1 MNKKNIIIPAN
12 AWRFRKKS
20 VFLQKKKD
28 MRAKHRMSG
37 DDIAKLKA
45 VALYVLDKCGET
57 DFIHLFKI
65 IYFAERSLYAKY
77 GQHLVKDSFVAMEHG
92 PVPSNL
98 YDALKRMNGKRGNDT
113 VRPISDAMLPAG
125 GECAWFFVKANEKP
139 DLDEL
144 SQAEISAI
152 DESIAKYRDMD
163 TKALSELSHDAAWR
177 SAWDKKHNAVMS
189 AINIARAGDASEG
202 FLTYLKEQ
210 EAVNSFLE
218 A

>member
-1 MNKKNIIIPAN
+1 
-12 AWRFRKKS
+12 
-20 VFLQKKKD
+20 
-28 MRAKHRMSG
+28 MRTRYKMSE

-92 PVPSNL
+92 PVPSYL
-98 YDALKRMNGKRGNDT
+98 YDALKLMNGKSGNKS
-113 VRPISDAMLPAG
+113 VKSISNALTPAG
-125 GECAWFFVKANEKP
+125 GECAWFFVKTNEKP

-144 SQAEISAI
+144 SPAEIAVL
-152 DESIAKYRDMD
+152 DESIAKYRDLD
-163 TKALSELSHDAAWR
+163 AKALSELSHDTAWH
-177 SAWDKKHNAVMS
+177 SAWDTRHNTVITS
-189 AINIARAGDASEG
+189 LDIAKAGNASKE
-202 FLTYLKEQ
+202 FLEYLKEQ
-210 EAVNSFLE
+210 EAINSLLE

>member
-1 MNKKNIIIPAN
+1 
-12 AWRFRKKS
+12 
-20 VFLQKKKD
+20 
-28 MRAKHRMSG
+28 MRNRYKMSA
-37 DDIAKLKA
+37 DDITKLKA

-98 YDALKRMNGKRGNDT
+98 YDALKLMNGKGGNKAVKT
-113 VRPISDAMLPAG
+113 ISEALQPAG

-139 DLDEL
+139 DMDEL
-144 SQAEISAI
+144 SPAEIAALDEAI
-152 DESIAKYRDMD
+152 SEYKDMD
-163 TKALSELSHDAAWR
+163 TKVLSELSHDAAWH
-177 SAWDKKHNAVMS
+177 SAWDAKHNAVMS
-189 AINIARAGDASEG
+189 SLCIAKAGDASDE
-202 FLTYLKEQ
+202 FLKYLEEQ
-210 EAVNSFLE
+210 EAIDSVLE

>member
-1 MNKKNIIIPAN
+1 
-12 AWRFRKKS
+12 
-20 VFLQKKKD
+20 
-28 MRAKHRMSG
+28 MSE

-92 PVPSNL
+92 PVPSYL
-98 YDALKRMNGKRGNDT
+98 YDALKLMNGKSGNKS
-113 VRPISDAMLPAG
+113 VKSISNALTPSG
-125 GECAWFFVKANEKP
+125 GECAWSFVKTNEKP

-144 SQAEISAI
+144 SPAEIAVL
-152 DESIAKYRDMD
+152 DESIAKYRDLD
-163 TKALSELSHDAAWR
+163 AKALSELSHDTAWH
-177 SAWDKKHNAVMS
+177 SAWDTRHNTVITS
-189 AINIARAGDASEG
+189 LDIAKAGNASKE
-202 FLTYLKEQ
+202 FLEYLKEQ
-210 EAVNSFLE
+210 EAINSLLE

>member
-1 MNKKNIIIPAN
+1 
-12 AWRFRKKS
+12 
-20 VFLQKKKD
+20 
-28 MRAKHRMSG
+28 MRTNDKMSK

-65 IYFAERSLYAKY
+65 IYFAERNLYAKY

-98 YDALKRMNGKRGNDT
+98 YDALKLMNGKGGNR
-113 VRPISDAMLPAG
+113 VVKPISDALQPAG

-144 SQAEISAI
+144 SPAEISALDEAI
-152 DESIAKYRDMD
+152 DKYKNMD
-163 TKALSELSHDAAWR
+163 TKALSELSHDTAWH
-177 SAWDKKHNAVMS
+177 SSWDVKHNTVMS
-189 AINIARAGDASEG
+189 SLSIAKAGDASDE
-202 FLTYLKEQ
+202 FLEYLKEQ
-210 EAVNSFLE
+210 EAINSFLKV
-218 A
+218 

>member
-1 MNKKNIIIPAN
+1 
-12 AWRFRKKS
+12 
-20 VFLQKKKD
+20 

-163 TKALSELSHDAAWR
+163 TKALSELSHDAAWH